1 MKDWWYSFGYR
12 STVTPL
18 GSMICVQSITDPHDE
33 FKLIAYKTTTKVE
46 DVEGAALDSCLAGY
60 HNHV

>member
-1 MKDWWYSFGYR
+1 M
-12 STVTPL
+12 TPL

-46 DVEGAALDSCLAGY
+46 DVEGAALDSCLAE
-60 HNHV
+60 